1 MTHERIQSNLWIFT
15 SDYFAK
21 NSKNCTV
28 KIIIII
34 FKKNNLL
41 TNFWR
46 HHLFRPLENPI
57 TKRKKSQITE
67 VTIRYKKNFNF
78 TILGL
83 VSSQSTRLIN
93 FNGLENLRCESFFF
107 ILSLFFCIFLRFI
120 KKPQQLIL
128 PLKDPMKFEILSKPN
143 LLNYDATS
151 GGLIF
156 LYLFYERKWLIRSAN
171 LVRGSKNAVDSRRVR
186 FDYKFAEFS

>member
-1 MTHERIQSNLWIFT
+1 MKFSIISIFYFITFTAVNFLKFWTKTLLITFLTHERIQSNLWIFT

-21 NSKNCTV
+21 NSKNCKV
-28 KIIIII
+28 KIIII

-120 KKPQQLIL
+120 KKP
-128 PLKDPMKFEILSKPN
+128 
-143 LLNYDATS
+143 
-151 GGLIF
+151 
-156 LYLFYERKWLIRSAN
+156 
-171 LVRGSKNAVDSRRVR
+171 
-186 FDYKFAEFS
+186 